1 MKKIGLVG
9 GIGPAS
15 TVNYYLGLIE
25 KVKAEFG
32 ENTYPEI
39 VIDSV
44 NLDYATKCFINRED
58 EKSVEL
64 MVRSVSNLQ
73 AAGAQIAAITA
84 NTEHI
89 LWDKM
94 KKDFDIPVI
103 SIVDAA
109 VEEIC
114 TRKFK
119 RVLVLGTVFTM
130 RSGLYEKPFKSH
142 GITLVLPSAEE
153 QEIIGDLIYPNL
165 ENGIVISNDRKRMLE
180 IAEKYIEMYDAE
192 AVLLGCTEIALA
204 IKSGDLSVPVLDTTA
219 IHIKAIFEAAEMPT
233 RESKVN

>member
-1 MKKIGLVG
+1 MKGKRMKKIGLVG

-25 KVKAEFG
+25 KTRAEFG
-32 ENTYPEI
+32 ENAYPEI

-44 NLDYATKCFINRED
+44 DLDYATKCFINEEY

-64 MVRSVSNLQ
+64 MVDSVSNLE

-89 LWDKM
+89 LWDEM
-94 KKDFDIPVI
+94 KKGFGIPVI

-114 TRKFK
+114 ARGYK

-130 RSGLYEKPFKSH
+130 KSGLYEKALKSH
-142 GITLVLPSAEE
+142 GITPLLPSAKD
-153 QEIIGDLIYPNL
+153 QEVIGDLIYPNL
-165 ENGIVISNDRKRMLE
+165 ENGIVIPDDRKQMLE
-180 IAEKYIEMYDAE
+180 IAEKYIRMHNAD

-204 IKSGDLSVPVLDTTA
+204 IKAGDLSVPILDTTA
-219 IHIKAIFEAAEMPT
+219 IHIHSIFKAAC
-233 RESKVN
+233 